1 MRSSNEIDSLTSAT
15 FVESV
20 SSPEQW
26 RDGIAIIGMSAR
38 FPQSRNV
45 QEFWQHLVAG
55 DSLIENFNE
64 DELRGGGV
72 DQSMLRDANY
82 VRRGNVLG
90 DADKFDAGF
99 FGLSRREAEILDPQ
113 HRTFLECAWE
123 ALENAGY
130 TGEGEH
136 VGIFAG
142 VGMNT
147 YVLQLLQNPGVLA
160 SVGEYQMMLAS
171 DKDYL
176 ATRVAYKL
184 NLRGPAVTV
193 QTACSTSLAAVH
205 LACRSLLNR

>member
-123 ALENAGY
+123 ALENAGHNGGG
-130 TGEGEH
+130 GE
-136 VGIFAG
+136 VGFFCGGG
-142 VGMNT
+142 V
-147 YVLQLLQNPGVLA
+147 
-160 SVGEYQMMLAS
+160 SVFYFLFLS
-171 DKDYL
+171 
-176 ATRVAYKL
+176 
-184 NLRGPAVTV
+184 
-193 QTACSTSLAAVH
+193 S
-205 LACRSLLNR
+205 